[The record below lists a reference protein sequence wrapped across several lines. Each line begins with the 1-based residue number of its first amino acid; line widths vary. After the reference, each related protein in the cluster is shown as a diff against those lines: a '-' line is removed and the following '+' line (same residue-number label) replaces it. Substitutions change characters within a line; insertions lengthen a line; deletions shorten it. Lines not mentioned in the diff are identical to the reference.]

1 MQEILGRIG
10 KLNQSDAAKAAPGIF
25 GRMGAGNAIQM
36 SRSLDEFTAAMGRAK
51 TQAYVFEK
59 MAETFAAIKRG
70 VRRVKE
76 VLAPLFNGIAEGIGP
91 AIKKALDW
99 LNKIDLSKI
108 GHSITVFF
116 RVLQEAFKEGQVF
129 ELMTE
134 TFKASVKFSG
144 ICFSICWGAVRF
156 GQAFRTTW

>member
-1 MQEILGRIG
+1 
-10 KLNQSDAAKAAPGIF
+10 
-25 GRMGAGNAIQM
+25 M
-36 SRSLDEFTAAMGRAK
+36 SHSMDEFTAAMGRAK

-59 MAETFAAIKRG
+59 MAETFAAIERG

-76 VLAPLFNGIAEGIGP
+76 VLAPLFNGIAAGIGP

-134 TFKASVKFSG
+134 TFEAAVKFLGNMIFNLLGSG
-144 ICFSICWGAVRF
+144 SF
-156 GQAFRTTW
+156 GQAFGTTWWASSF